1 MSALYRPGVRFCP
14 LRQAPSAD
22 LYAIYRERQIVQA
35 FLDMLRA
42 APGGAAQGR
51 LKVPAVP

>member
-22 LYAIYRERQIVQA
+22 LYAIYRERQVVQA

-51 LKVPAVP
+51 LKVPVVP